1 MSESDG
7 EKVQYFELFFDLV
20 YVFTLIQITRTI
32 VDDGTLEGIVH
43 GLFVLVLVWWVWVAF
58 TSMANVGLPAQDT
71 RDWRKPLFAVAMAI
85 LLLVALS
92 IPRAFWDNS
101 KLFAKCIYIRQYS
114 RLKVTNFT
122 FIGITHINYNSL
134 RIINIFIKLTGT

>member
-58 TSMANVGLPAQDT
+58 TSMANVGLPAQAPRDT
-71 RDWRKPLFAVAMAI
+71 
-85 LLLVALS
+85 ALE
-92 IPRAFWDNS
+92 
-101 KLFAKCIYIRQYS
+101 
-114 RLKVTNFT
+114 T
-122 FIGITHINYNSL
+122 
-134 RIINIFIKLTGT
+134 LT